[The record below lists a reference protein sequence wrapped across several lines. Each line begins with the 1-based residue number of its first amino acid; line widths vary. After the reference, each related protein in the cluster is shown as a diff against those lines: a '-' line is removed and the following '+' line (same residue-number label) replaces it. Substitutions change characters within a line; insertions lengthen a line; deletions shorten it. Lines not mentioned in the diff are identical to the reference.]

1 MQTLNGL
8 THAEQA
14 QLSEF
19 INACTSSYPTYAPLL
34 INAVFCNV
42 DRYTALISD
51 QLGET
56 DNVLQWYT
64 SELLQTSIMVARHTS
79 MLWSATYT
87 PPRSTWEARL
97 AKNSLLKSGKVL
109 DLVFAS
115 DKYENLSPREVAAF
129 EMTRFCTTRNGLLT
143 AGCMAMLPALHTLA
157 MNKMDKHDAQLFDA
171 AISQIVTE
179 WCEIMASYKQEKE
192 TGEDVVMYTF
202 NGFEGT
208 QINATPEE
216 INWTLELYMIWEEII
231 CPWAEEEGFLV
242 VDIDEDEAETE
253 AETEDEN
260 EDELVITGVSD
271 HD

>member
-1 MQTLNGL
+1 MQTLNDL
-8 THAEQA
+8 TQAEQA

-19 INACTSSYPTYAPLL
+19 INACIGNYPTYAPLL
-34 INAVFCNV
+34 INAVFCAV

-51 QLGET
+51 QLGKT
-56 DNVLQWYT
+56 DSMLQWYT

-87 PPRSTWEARL
+87 PPRSTWEARVS
-97 AKNSLLKSGKVL
+97 KNSLLKSGKVL

-115 DKYENLSPREVAAF
+115 GNYENLSPREVAAF

-179 WCEIMASYKQEKE
+179 WCEVMVSYKQAKE
-192 TGEDVVMYTF
+192 TGEDAVMYAF
-202 NGFEGT
+202 NGFEDT
-208 QINATPEE
+208 QVNATSEE
-216 INWTLELYMIWEEII
+216 IDWTPELYMIWEEII

-242 VDIDEDEAETE
+242 VDIDEDETDAKS
-253 AETEDEN
+253 EDED